1 MVRTQL
7 QIDDITYE
15 RLRETAHKQKR
26 SMSAVVR
33 DILHQQLGASTS
45 AVDQPARTALHAKY
59 GWIGSGKTG
68 ETDLSVRHDDYLAEE
83 PA

>member
-7 QIDDITYE
+7 QIDKNTYE
-15 RLRETAHKQKR
+15 LLRETAHKQKR

-33 DILHQQLGASTS
+33 DILQQQLCVPTS

-59 GWIGSGKTG
+59 GWIESGKTG
-68 ETDLSVRHDDYLAEE
+68 ETDLSVHHDDYLAEE

>member
-15 RLRETAHKQKR
+15 LLRETAHKQKR

-33 DILHQQLGASTS
+33 DILQQQLGTSTG
-45 AVDQPARTALHAKY
+45 AIEPPARTALHAKY
-59 GWIGSGKTG
+59 TWIGMGKSG
-68 ETDLSVRHDDYLAEE
+68 ETDLSVHHDDYLAEE